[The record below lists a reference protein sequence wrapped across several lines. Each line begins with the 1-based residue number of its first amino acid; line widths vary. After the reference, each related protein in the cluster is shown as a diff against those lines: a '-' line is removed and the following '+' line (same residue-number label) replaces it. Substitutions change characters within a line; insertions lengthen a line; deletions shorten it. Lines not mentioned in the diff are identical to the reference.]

1 MKKMIFLKF
10 ILGLLFVSTTYISY
24 AQQTLKVIP
33 QKSSMTIYGTTNV
46 HDFKSNVTQIS
57 GEMTLADKNPKT
69 LRIEVPVKSII
80 SKEKLMDKKTYEAF
94 NEPKNPKIV
103 FAMTDVVST
112 QINGI
117 QVTAKITGNLT
128 MAGTTKKVTLT
139 AVGKKVKAGQY
150 EFSGS
155 TQFKFSDYNMKAPTA
170 MLGVMK
176 VGEVITLKY
185 NVTFE
190 GSDVI

>member
-1 MKKMIFLKF
+1 MKKTFFLKF
-10 ILGLLFVSTTYISY
+10 ILGLGIISITQISF
-24 AQQTLKVIP
+24 AQQTIKVNP
-33 QKSSMTIYGTTNV
+33 QKSSMTISGTTNV

-57 GEMTLADKNPKT
+57 GEMTFADKTPKT
-69 LRIEVPVKSII
+69 LRIEVPVKSIV

-103 FAMTDVVST
+103 FVMTDVVST
-112 QINGI
+112 QKNGN

-128 MAGTTKKVTLT
+128 MAGVTKKITLS
-139 AVGKKVKAGQY
+139 AIGKEIKAGQY

-176 VGEVITLKY
+176 VGEIITLKY

-190 GSDVI
+190 GSDIM